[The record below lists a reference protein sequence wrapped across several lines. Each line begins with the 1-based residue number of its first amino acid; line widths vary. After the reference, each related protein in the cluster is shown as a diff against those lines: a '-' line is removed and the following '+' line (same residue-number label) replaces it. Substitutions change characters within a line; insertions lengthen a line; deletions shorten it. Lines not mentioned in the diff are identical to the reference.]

1 MLKKLVSIDKDR
13 LFYKIF
19 FTEKLV
25 KKQMLLYLEGIGDWV
40 KFPDTIHEGLT
51 QLPEALS

>member
-40 KFPDTIHEGLT
+40 KFPDTIHEGLSH
-51 QLPEALS
+51 LPEALS